1 MAAPDTKAVYDSRT
15 ETVKTGD
22 GRFVRVRELYRALAT
37 LNQVQLVQ
45 LIRQAKL
52 GSAVE
57 DPYEVKRSVVVE
69 DLVDLCRTR
78 PQFCLPILK
87 TCLAMP
93 QAGPRFEGVFRD
105 RAFGS
110 ATTREVAE
118 DHHRNEADDIHYDKT
133 IGQYFYETS
142 TWPGEYQ
149 LFVTGDQRTLTL
161 GPRERFDSHEPYEI
175 CFVIVRTP
183 DGRYWLKW
191 PERHRDTPA
200 YYMDEHEDAV
210 WFFPH
215 EVEGEDIDFEELF
228 PGHIYEVFGVQFQ
241 LPDIGTDY
249 SIYYDDE
256 LEAWQEWDPSD
267 AAARRRTVQGSR
279 GGRAP
284 AGMPGQTSELERL
297 LAILE
302 LQPGEIS
309 GAKALSRHFRKMS
322 VRYHPLKHL
331 DAPDAEKSRIARRY
345 QEITTAYNALK
356 AYFQ

>member
-1 MAAPDTKAVYDSRT
+1 MSAPDTKAVSDSRT

-22 GRFVRVRELYRALAT
+22 GRFVRVRDLYKALAT
-37 LNQVQLVQ
+37 LNQVQLAQ
-45 LIRQAKL
+45 LVRLAKL
-52 GSAVE
+52 GGAVE

-78 PQFCLPILK
+78 PQFCLPIMQ

-93 QAGPRFEGVFRD
+93 TAGPRFEGIFRD

-110 ATTREVAE
+110 GTTREVSD
-118 DHHRNEADDIHYDKT
+118 DHERDEPADIHFDRT

-142 TWPGEYQ
+142 SWPGEYQ
-149 LFVTGDQRTLTL
+149 LFVTSDQRTLTL

-175 CFVIVRTP
+175 CFVVVRTP

-191 PERHRDTPA
+191 PEDHLDTPA
-200 YYMDEHEDAV
+200 YYMDDREVAV

-215 EVEGEDIDFEELF
+215 PVDGEDIDFEELF

-249 SIYYDDE
+249 GVYYDDE
-256 LEAWQEWDPSD
+256 LEAWREWDPSD
-267 AAARRRTVQGSR
+267 EAARRKVVEEGRR
-279 GGRAP
+279 GQARVGASP
-284 AGMPGQTSELERL
+284 PTSELERL
-297 LAILE
+297 LAVLE
-302 LQPGEIS
+302 LAPGEIS
-309 GAKALSRHFRKMS
+309 GGKALSKHFRKLS

-331 DAPDAEKSRIARRY
+331 DSPDAEKAAIARKY

-356 AYFQ
+356 AYFP